1 MANAEQLKS
10 LIKAH
15 LNDDESR
22 FTTLA
27 LQIAAYEAKLGHSEL
42 AHEIKELIDK
52 KKLSKVVALKPFA
65 ADLSGL
71 VVEIIPKE
79 RKAELIVNAGIMERL
94 DRILLEYKQSHK
106 LDKFGMTNRRKI
118 MLTGAPGTGKTM
130 TAAIIAQELKLP
142 FYVILMD
149 KLITKFMG
157 ETANKLRQVF
167 DLIGSTKGVY
177 LFDEFDTIGGERA
190 KDNDVGEMRR
200 ILNSFLHFMDGDKS
214 ESLILAAT
222 NNLPLLDQALFRR
235 FDDILR
241 YDLPDG
247 NEIKKLISNK
257 LGTFRP
263 AFKLDPLVKIAMGLS
278 PAEIAAACQDAIK
291 DTILQNKNKVEKI
304 KLTRFLQARRS
315 VYGDQ

>member
-27 LQIAAYEAKLGHSEL
+27 LQIAAHEAKLGHSEL
-42 AHEIKELIDK
+42 AYEIKDLIDK

-65 ADLSGL
+65 TDLGDL
-71 VVEIIPKE
+71 VMEITPRE
-79 RKAELIVNAGIMERL
+79 RKAELIVSPGIMEKL

-130 TAAIIAQELKLP
+130 TASILAQELKLP

-167 DLIGSTKGVY
+167 DLIESTKGVY

-200 ILNSFLHFMDGDKS
+200 ILNSFLHFMDKDKS
-214 ESLILAAT
+214 DSLILAAT
-222 NNLPLLDQALFRR
+222 NNLLLLDQALFRR
-235 FDDILR
+235 FDDIIR
-241 YDLPDG
+241 YPLPAE

-257 LGTFRP
+257 LGAFKA
-263 AFKLDPLVKIAMGLS
+263 AFKLDPLTKIAMGLS
-278 PAEIAAACQDAIK
+278 HAEIASACQDAIK
-291 DTILQNKNKVEKI
+291 DAILQNKNKVDRT
-304 KLTRFLQARRS
+304 KLSRFLQAKRS